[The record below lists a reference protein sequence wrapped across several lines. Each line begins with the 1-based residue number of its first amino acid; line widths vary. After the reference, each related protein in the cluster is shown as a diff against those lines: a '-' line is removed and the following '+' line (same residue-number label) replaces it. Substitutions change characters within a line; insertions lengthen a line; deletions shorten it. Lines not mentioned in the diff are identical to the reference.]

1 MLGFIWVLPQF
12 LAKKTTLDLDCTK
25 SALLKYSSTS
35 PNEDFTRERKKCSS
49 DNPNTFPIFR
59 LPVQSRN
66 IYTTVL
72 QNSTE
77 TKLRQYRFLLLFCPL
92 LTTSVLLWV
101 LGRQRKIDTKEKTK
115 YLLLT
120 YSTDTP
126 ITFSRT
132 SHAHASFHR
141 NLRQE
146 YQSKS
151 VSQQLQGRNQHS

>member
-12 LAKKTTLDLDCTK
+12 LAKKTTLDLDRTK
-25 SALLKYSSTS
+25 SASLKYSSTS
-35 PNEDFTRERKKCSS
+35 PNEDFTRERKEKCSP
-49 DNPNTFPIFR
+49 DNPNTFPMFR

-66 IYTTVL
+66 IYATVL

-77 TKLRQYRFLLLFCPL
+77 TKLRQYRFLLLVLSL
-92 LTTSVLLWV
+92 LTTSVLLRV

-126 ITFSRT
+126 ITLSRT

-146 YQSKS
+146 HQSKS
-151 VSQQLQGRNQHS
+151 VSATSG